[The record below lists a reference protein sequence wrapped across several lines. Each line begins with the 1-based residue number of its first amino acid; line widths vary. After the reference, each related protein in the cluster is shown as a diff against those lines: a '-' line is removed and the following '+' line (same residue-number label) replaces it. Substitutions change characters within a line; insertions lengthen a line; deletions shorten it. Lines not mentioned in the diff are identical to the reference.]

1 MKHIVSAVPGRLR
14 IKDPQFSDP
23 LAAGKCI
30 DAITREFPVV
40 ATRVNPGAQSIVVHY
55 DANLIALSDMRAGTE
70 RVLAA
75 NLGLQARYPEE
86 RKTRRSTR
94 LRLNRYAKIGALT
107 SLAASLAFAYAGPKR
122 LHIITGWVF
131 VACLCAHLAVFR
143 RTLVH

>member
-40 ATRVNPGAQSIVVHY
+40 STRVNPGAQSIVVHY

-75 NLGLQARYPEE
+75 ILGLQARYPEE
-86 RKTRRSTR
+86 RKRRRIVAVCGGDYIRLKEGPNRTDRAARSLR
-94 LRLNRYAKIGALT
+94 LRALKL
-107 SLAASLAFAYAGPKR
+107 S
-122 LHIITGWVF
+122 
-131 VACLCAHLAVFR
+131 
-143 RTLVH
+143 